1 MLAPV
6 NRGIIMPGR
15 VMAMDSTIL
24 SEGRNSTKACVRL
37 IRLAGE
43 TVVEKDYS
51 SRGFLVRGILGPRL
65 LDREERALRRL
76 AGLSGVPG
84 FKLRPSRQRLIMERL
99 AGRPLAS
106 FPRGGGSATLPADF
120 FLRLRRLVKT
130 VHHEGI
136 AQGDIGAGDVMVR
149 SDGSPGLVDFS
160 VSVQRR
166 SGGFGAWIFRAAVH
180 QDLRRVARLHQR
192 YSPLDLDA
200 EEERI
205 LATASPVHRWGRRL
219 RRLLPGRR
227 RP

>member
-1 MLAPV
+1 ML
-6 NRGIIMPGR
+6 GR
-15 VMAMDSTIL
+15 TIAMDSTVL
-24 SEGRNSTKACVRL
+24 SEGRNSTKAQVRL

-65 LDREERALRRL
+65 LNREERALRRL
-76 AGLSGVPG
+76 AGLAGVPG

-99 AGRPLAS
+99 PGRPLAG
-106 FPRGGGSATLPADF
+106 FPRSGNGATLPADF
-120 FLRLRRLVKT
+120 FLRLRRLVKS

-136 AQGDIGAGDVMVR
+136 AQGDIGAGDVLVLC
-149 SDGSPGLVDFS
+149 DGSPGLVDFS
-160 VSVQRR
+160 VSVRR
-166 SGGFGAWIFRAAVH
+166 QEGGIRGWLFRAAAH
-180 QDLRRVARLHQR
+180 QDLRRIARLHRR
-192 YSPLDLDA
+192 YSPSDLDA

-205 LATASPVHRWGRRL
+205 LATEPLPHRWGRHL

>member
-1 MLAPV
+1 MIAPV
-6 NRGIIMPGR
+6 NRGIIMRGR
-15 VMAMDSTIL
+15 AMAMDSTVL

-51 SRGFLVRGILGPRL
+51 SRSFLVRGILGPRL
-65 LDREERALRRL
+65 LDREEGALRRL
-76 AGLSGVPG
+76 DGLSGVPG

-99 AGRPLAS
+99 PGRSLAS
-106 FPRGGGSATLPADF
+106 YPRGGDGTTLPSDF
-120 FLRLRRLVKT
+120 FLRLRRLVKA

-136 AQGDIGAGDVMVR
+136 AQGDIGAGDVLVR

-160 VSVQRR
+160 VSVRRR
-166 SGGFGAWIFRAAVH
+166 SGGFRGWLYRSAVH
-180 QDLRRVARLHQR
+180 QDLRRIARLHQR
-192 YSPLDLDA
+192 YSPIDLDA

-205 LATASPVHRWGRRL
+205 LAAEPPPHRWGRRL

>member
-1 MLAPV
+1 
-6 NRGIIMPGR
+6 MPGR
-15 VMAMDSTIL
+15 TMVMDSTVL

-37 IRLAGE
+37 VRLAGE

-65 LDREERALRRL
+65 LNREERALRRL
-76 AGLSGVPG
+76 DGLSGVPG
-84 FKLRPSRQRLIMERL
+84 FKLRPSRHRLIMERL
-99 AGRPLAS
+99 SGRPLAG
-106 FPRGGGSATLPADF
+106 FPRGGDGTTLPADF
-120 FLRLRRLVKT
+120 FLRLRRLVKS

-136 AQGDIGAGDVMVR
+136 AQGDIGAGDVLVR

-160 VSVQRR
+160 VSVRR
-166 SGGFGAWIFRAAVH
+166 RAGGMGSWLFRAAVH
-180 QDLRRVARLHQR
+180 QDLRRIARLHQR
-192 YSPLDLDA
+192 YSATDLDA

-205 LATASPVHRWGRRL
+205 LATEPRPHRWVRRL